1 MPTTPARPK
10 SEESSA
16 STPRKKRS
24 QAPGSVTS
32 SPASP
37 SSPPRPPNAWI
48 LYRSFKIEQL
58 KQSEGA
64 AATATS
70 DQDHATTPTKTK
82 KRRSQSPAKGALTAT
97 ALAALAAASPS
108 SFDSPFSKTPRSQ
121 PATATTPS
129 LASGPTSSSFA
140 PSSSHTSSS
149 PNSRSKAGPAP
160 STFSTSTA
168 ATSSSTASSSTTPN
182 VSTLIAQLWATEP
195 PQVKESFHALAREKE
210 EEHKRL
216 WPDYKYKPSVTDK
229 AKRARARRR
238 RGRDGEPV
246 SSRLEGSPL
255 RGVGANGERRSGSP
269 VRESVAPYPSTP
281 VRERVKML
289 SNPTPGPF
297 DKATAPATPGD
308 PSPTSGYRT
317 VSGSS
322 SNATAT
328 TADTCI
334 VHDTTPSSHSLR
346 SGHDYIFGAPPPLGL
361 HDALAP
367 PVAAWQSPSPS
378 LSPSPTLART
388 LGLTNHHHGEG
399 EVATSQLGGET
410 DIGANFDLDPELMDW
425 LNAQTADAF
434 APLPSPP
441 GMAAH
446 AQVAAAS
453 QGEMVGMD
461 VDSKWSRTDPL
472 QLGGAGPCSSMN
484 ASNQA
489 FTDLFTTPLPAPPPA
504 PPPPQTAPFPA
515 SDSTAAAAAAT
526 GDDTLC
532 HLSFSLDAS
541 RLEHLLADPVDRCVL
556 PSEVKAREQRQQQ
569 QQESEGEGTA
579 TGTGTFAWNRLA
591 SSSILSSSE
600 ITAPRAAPSSPSPRP
615 PWVNDTESAAR
626 PVSPHSRTS
635 SNLSPMPMTRR
646 DPPGAPIPSRETS
659 RSRPCSPT
667 PVSPHRFPRPR
678 AARLRLP
685 AQVSGPSSSP
695 PPPSLCK
702 TRATPTSL
710 RPQAHRGEPSG
721 SSIAS
726 SSSSSSSSLSLQSK
740 SQRPARSF
748 ADHEGS
754 SAATMAGVTESSPR
768 RQGSRG
774 RRTEFLLNGAYTAKE
789 LKRLLEASGEEEG
802 EGEEDRTGSPNDEA

>member
-1 MPTTPARPK
+1 M
-10 SEESSA
+10 
-16 STPRKKRS
+16 
-24 QAPGSVTS
+24 
-32 SPASP
+32 
-37 SSPPRPPNAWI
+37 
-48 LYRSFKIEQL
+48 
-58 KQSEGA
+58 
-64 AATATS
+64 
-70 DQDHATTPTKTK
+70 
-82 KRRSQSPAKGALTAT
+82 
-97 ALAALAAASPS
+97 
-108 SFDSPFSKTPRSQ
+108 
-121 PATATTPS
+121 
-129 LASGPTSSSFA
+129 
-140 PSSSHTSSS
+140 
-149 PNSRSKAGPAP
+149 
-160 STFSTSTA
+160 
-168 ATSSSTASSSTTPN
+168 
-182 VSTLIAQLWATEP
+182 
-195 PQVKESFHALAREKE
+195 
-210 EEHKRL
+210 
-216 WPDYKYKPSVTDK
+216 
-229 AKRARARRR
+229 
-238 RGRDGEPV
+238 
-246 SSRLEGSPL
+246 
-255 RGVGANGERRSGSP
+255 RGVGAKGERRSGSP
-269 VRESVAPYPSTP
+269 VRESMAPYPSTP

-289 SNPTPGPF
+289 SNPTPSPF
-297 DKATAPATPGD
+297 DKATASAMLGD
-308 PSPTSGYRT
+308 PAPTSGYRT

-328 TADTCI
+328 TAETCI
-334 VHDTTPSSHSLR
+334 VHDTTPSTHSLR

-378 LSPSPTLART
+378 PSPTLART
-388 LGLTNHHHGEG
+388 LGLTDHSGQ
-399 EVATSQLGGET
+399 VATSQLGGET
-410 DIGANFDLDPELMDW
+410 NIGANFDLDPELMDW

-434 APLPSPP
+434 LPLSSPP

-453 QGEMVGMD
+453 QGGMGMD
-461 VDSKWSRTDPL
+461 VDSKWSGTDPL
-472 QLGGAGPCSSMN
+472 QLGGAGTSSSMN

-504 PPPPQTAPFPA
+504 PPAPQTAPFPA

-532 HLSFSLDAS
+532 HFSFSLDAS

-556 PSEVKAREQRQQQ
+556 PSEVKARQQRQQQ
-569 QQESEGEGTA
+569 QQESEGEGMA

-591 SSSILSSSE
+591 SGSTLSSSE
-600 ITAPRAAPSSPSPRP
+600 STAPRAAPSSPSHRS
-615 PWVNDTESAAR
+615 PWVNGTESADR
-626 PVSPHSRTS
+626 PISPHSRTS
-635 SNLSPMPMTRR
+635 SNLSPTPMTRR

-667 PVSPHRFPRPR
+667 PGSPHRFPRPR

-710 RPQAHRGEPSG
+710 QPRAHRGEPSG
-721 SSIAS
+721 SSIAP

-754 SAATMAGVTESSPR
+754 SAATMAGATESSPR

-789 LKRLLEASGEEEG
+789 LKRLLEASGEEDGE
-802 EGEEDRTGSPNDEA
+802 EGEEEDRAGSSNDAA